1 MNRDREAEIIAQ
13 LQSKPILS
21 ADAKQLLNLLKLRYE
36 RHKEDLVKRE
46 SDQVRGRALEL
57 CDIMKLVKI
66 SLDTNITQ
74 G

>member
-1 MNRDREAEIIAQ
+1 MNRDKEAEILAA
-13 LQSKPILS
+13 LQAKPVLS
-21 ADAKQLLNLLKLRYE
+21 SDAKQILDLMKLRYE

-57 CDIMKLVKI
+57 SDILKLVKI